1 MGVMVCH
8 VMNAAA
14 PLLLFPVV
22 CFHALQQV
30 LIILLLGFRMVKM
43 KKLETKRKA
52 GRTSGRIGEAHMV
65 VETIGVVSEEVGVV
79 FMARIEEEEMAI
91 SAVAEGVSVV
101 AEEASGIVMGIIS
114 EVEGEEVSGVEVVV
128 EEIGEDSGRV
138 LVVKVVGEVSEVV
151 KMLEDTRRGTHLVA
165 VKTRKLSLMIEF

>member
-1 MGVMVCH
+1 
-8 VMNAAA
+8 
-14 PLLLFPVV
+14 
-22 CFHALQQV
+22 
-30 LIILLLGFRMVKM
+30 MVKM

-52 GRTSGRIGEAHMV
+52 GRTSGRIGEAHLV

-79 FMARIEEEEMAI
+79 FMARMEEEVAI

-114 EVEGEEVSGVEVVV
+114 EVEGEEVSGVEVVMEEIG

-165 VKTRKLSLMIEF
+165 AKTRKLSLMIEF